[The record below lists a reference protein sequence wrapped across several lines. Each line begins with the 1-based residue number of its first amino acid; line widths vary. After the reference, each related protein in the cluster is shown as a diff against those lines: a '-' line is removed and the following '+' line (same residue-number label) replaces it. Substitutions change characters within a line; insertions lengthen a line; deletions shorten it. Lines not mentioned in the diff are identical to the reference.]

1 MPEHIRVLNK
11 FEWLPPEKRPSR
23 FPGPKPPRKPET
35 RKPVFY
41 VARDGDE
48 LYFVN
53 GSAETLNSVS
63 SSTGGCQTLDGGDDV
78 MAVRSV
84 DPLYLYEN
92 VKPGE
97 AVKVEHYDPYWDCD
111 FLLQI
116 EVKVSSPSQGN
127 KIFRVSG
134 KGGVASTVLLW
145 DTGEK
150 GKYVDMEP

>member
-1 MPEHIRVLNK
+1 MPEHKRVMHEFRWTRSEMK
-11 FEWLPPEKRPSR
+11 
-23 FPGPKPPRKPET
+23 KPL
-35 RKPVFY
+35 FY
-41 VARDGDE
+41 LLRYGEE

-53 GSAETLNSVS
+53 DSTETLDSVS
-63 SSTGGCQTLDGGDDV
+63 TSTGGCQTLDDGDDV
-78 MAVRSV
+78 MAVSSKK
-84 DPLYLYEN
+84 PLYLYEN

-97 AVKVEHYDPYWDCD
+97 AVKVEYYDPYWDCD

-116 EVKVSSPSQGN
+116 EVNVSSPSQGN